1 MNENKQQEVEP
12 EGGHVS
18 AAVAPKSKLTKGRMV
33 AAAIGLGGMILGSIV
48 GVGVQ
53 EGVKSTGILGPSV
66 DSLIAEQQSN
76 FNDINARLDA
86 LKNLPADTEIKA
98 GLNDL
103 GKVLARQDELATQ
116 ANAEIAY
123 LADQVAS
130 MRKQQLA
137 EAGYAGGA
145 DFWLKSG
152 ESVTVGAENQVFGLL
167 GARAGFADVNLNGTR
182 KRVYVGDTIPVP
194 AEDPACTIFYKQAT
208 ARPDGR
214 IGFDLTC
221 S

>member
-1 MNENKQQEVEP
+1 MSDQTQRDVEQEV
-12 EGGHVS
+12 GQQS
-18 AAVAPKSKLTKGRMV
+18 AAPAGKSRFTKGRMV

-48 GVGVQ
+48 GIGVQ
-53 EGVKSTGILGPSV
+53 EGVKSTGMLGPSV
-66 DSLIAEQQSN
+66 DALIAEQQAN
-76 FNDINARLDA
+76 FNDVNARLDA
-86 LKNLPADTEIKA
+86 LKSMPADKEVKA
-98 GLNDL
+98 GIDEL
-103 GKVLARQDELATQ
+103 GKVLARQDELARQ

-123 LADQVAS
+123 LTDQVTA
-130 MRKQQLA
+130 MRQEQLA
-137 EAGYAGGA
+137 GAGYAGGA

-152 ESVTVGAENQVFGLL
+152 ESVTVGSDNQVFGLL
-167 GARAGFADVNLNGTR
+167 GARGGFADVNLNGTR

-194 AEDPACTIFYKQAT
+194 AENPACTIFYKQAT

>member
-1 MNENKQQEVEP
+1 MNENVQQEVEP
-12 EGGHVS
+12 VPPV
-18 AAVAPKSKLTKGRMV
+18 AAPKSKFTKGRVV

-48 GVGVQ
+48 GIGVQ
-53 EGVKSTGILGPSV
+53 KGVQSTGILGPSV
-66 DSLIAEQQSN
+66 DTLIAEQQSN

-86 LKNLPADTEIKA
+86 LKGLSADKEVKTSLDE
-98 GLNDL
+98 L
-103 GKVLARQDELATQ
+103 GKVLARQDELARQ
-116 ANAEIAY
+116 ANAEITY
-123 LADQVAS
+123 LSDQVTS
-130 MRKQQLA
+130 MRQQQLA

-152 ESVTVGAENQVFGLL
+152 ESVTVGSDNQVFGLL
-167 GARAGFADVNLNGTR
+167 GARGGFADVNLNGTR

-194 AEDPACTIFYKQAT
+194 AENPACTIFYKQAT